1 MAVNFKE
8 NQTFTQWWLWL
19 ILLVILMIP
28 SYGLYQQV
36 YLGEPMGNNPMSNT
50 ELIAYF
56 GGTLVFVI
64 GFITM
69 RLITHITDKQIR
81 IRFFPFVRKSVEW
94 EDVKQA
100 KVVDYGFV
108 GGWGIRFGT
117 EYGTVYNIKGKKG
130 LAIELN
136 SGKKFLIGTQKAEQ
150 LEKMLDARQH
160 SI

>member
-1 MAVNFKE
+1 MGAGKNEGLVAEMTVRPNPKMEFKE

-36 YLGEPMGNNPMSNT
+36 YLGEPMGDNPMSNT

-64 GFITM
+64 GFRTM

-81 IRFFPFVRKSVEW
+81 IRFFSFC
-94 EDVKQA
+94 A
-100 KVVDYGFV
+100 
-108 GGWGIRFGT
+108 
-117 EYGTVYNIKGKKG
+117 
-130 LAIELN
+130 
-136 SGKKFLIGTQKAEQ
+136 
-150 LEKMLDARQH
+150 
-160 SI
+160 